1 MKKQTPITK
10 ILIQAT
16 AAVIA
21 IAAASPLKAQ
31 EALVPSGDF
40 NNDGLMDVA
49 ALTTP
54 TTITVSLANWYGGYS
69 VSAILTAPRGQEIW
83 GFTVYDCDGDGDLD
97 VYAYSTP
104 TLTSYYT
111 LTWPGNGDG
120 TFGSP
125 RSRKW
130 SSPKGHIP
138 FF

>member
-1 MKKQTPITK
+1 MKHITITQ
-10 ILIQAT
+10 ILTLAT
-16 AAVIA
+16 AATLA
-21 IAAASPLKAQ
+21 LAAASPLKAQ
-31 EALVPSGDF
+31 ALVPAGDF
-40 NNDGLMDVA
+40 NHDGLMDEAV
-49 ALTTP
+49 LTSP

-69 VSAILTAPRGQEIW
+69 VSAILAAPRGQEIW

-111 LTWPGNGDG
+111 ITWLGNGDG

-125 RSRKW
+125 RARKW
-130 SSPKGHIP
+130 SSPKGHMG